1 MSDCKNLVKHSVWAG
16 DEFVTKEG
24 PQKLWDLGD
33 IAVTFAG
40 RLRATQMSLAR
51 LLGERD
57 LTQDQERKVRNALV
71 LLDKAHNELRRC
83 KNRD

>member
-1 MSDCKNLVKHSVWAG
+1 MQEKKLVKHSTWNG
-16 DEFVTKEG
+16 SEFTTKEG

-33 IAVTFAG
+33 VAVTFAA
-40 RLRATQMSLAR
+40 RIRSTQISLAR
-51 LLGERD
+51 LLGERS

-71 LLDKAHNELRRC
+71 LLNKAHNELRRC